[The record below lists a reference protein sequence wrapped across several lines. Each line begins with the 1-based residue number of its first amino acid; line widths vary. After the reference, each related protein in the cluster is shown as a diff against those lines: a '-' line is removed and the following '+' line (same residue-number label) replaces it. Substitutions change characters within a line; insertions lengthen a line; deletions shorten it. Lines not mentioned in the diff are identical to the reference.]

1 MKRPVPFARLIKT
14 LTPSG
19 ILQCRV
25 NLRETVH
32 LCLTFHHS
40 FTAED
45 GEGYDGQGIFL
56 GHKSAVFGKV
66 FLCVFSVEKKELST
80 RTFSFKDRFFRP
92 PMLTLL

>member
-56 GHKSAVFGKV
+56 GHKSATFWSVFVCSVLKKMN
-66 FLCVFSVEKKELST
+66 FLQELSLLGI
-80 RTFSFKDRFFRP
+80 DFFVP
-92 PMLTLL
+92 PPC